1 MTVRVVTDS
10 TCDLPPALAAAHGIE
25 VIPVYINVGERG
37 YLDGVDLTRT
47 EFYARLPAYDP
58 PPTTASPGPEP
69 FRQTYATLAADGAD
83 EVISI
88 HVAANLST
96 VCNVATAAA
105 REVTRPRVTIVDS
118 QQVSVGTGFL
128 ALTAA
133 RLAAAGRTA
142 AEIVAALP
150 DQIRRTRVFAALDT
164 LEYLRRSGR
173 VNALVAG
180 LGSLLQIKPILTIH
194 KGVIHSDRVR
204 TRSQAV
210 QRIIDLLQARAP
222 LAHLAVLHT
231 GARARAEALLAQVRH
246 LAPPGDVPILEVTP
260 AIGTHV
266 GPEGL
271 GLACVG
277 AAG

>member
-25 VIPVYINVGERG
+25 VIPVYISVGERG

-105 REVTRPRVTIVDS
+105 STPTKTDTSLPLTALASTSRPMRS
-118 QQVSVGTGFL
+118 APSGSVGAL
-128 ALTAA
+128 ATSAVRSRAA
-133 RLAAAGRTA
+133 RSA
-142 AEIVAALP
+142 
-150 DQIRRTRVFAALDT
+150 
-164 LEYLRRSGR
+164 
-173 VNALVAG
+173 
-180 LGSLLQIKPILTIH
+180 
-194 KGVIHSDRVR
+194 HSW
-204 TRSQAV
+204 
-210 QRIIDLLQARAP
+210 
-222 LAHLAVLHT
+222 
-231 GARARAEALLAQVRH
+231 
-246 LAPPGDVPILEVTP
+246 
-260 AIGTHV
+260 
-266 GPEGL
+266 
-271 GLACVG
+271 
-277 AAG
+277 